1 MKNYTAGSLV
11 VTMSLTILLSA
22 CNQESKVT
30 ERNKA
35 SVVKANNEM
44 FTKGNLDYA
53 DEVISADYVVQDY
66 GKGPAYIKTFVKERR
81 EAFPDLE
88 IKVEPLIAEGSMVA
102 WLRTQSGTHKNSY
115 WGYSPTGK
123 KITWKEMVFTRY
135 TDDGKI
141 VEEWALSNA
150 SEMLQA
156 ANDIDGVYEYL
167 PPGKG
172 QSIVRNGRFVYLFSV
187 AGGKGAM
194 ASQAGTHVISGDT
207 VKNTITYCTDPQE
220 VGRSYWWK
228 VKSWSGD
235 TVFYNLMNTKGEIT
249 GEGKAIRVSR

>member
-1 MKNYTAGSLV
+1 MKNYASASV
-11 VTMSLTILLSA
+11 VGIMSLTILLSA
-22 CNQESKVT
+22 CNEGSKLT

-35 SVVKANNEM
+35 SVLKSNDEM
-44 FTKGNLDYA
+44 FIKGNLGYA
-53 DEVISADYVVQDY
+53 DEVISADYVVEDY

-88 IKVEPLIAEGSMVA
+88 IKVEPLIAEGNMVA
-102 WLRTQSGTHKNSY
+102 WLRTQSGTLKNNY

-135 TDDGKI
+135 GEDGKI
-141 VEEWALSNA
+141 AEEWALSNA
-150 SEMLQA
+150 LEMLQA

-172 QSIVRNGRFVYLFSV
+172 QSVNRNGRFVYLFGSPD
-187 AGGKGAM
+187 GKGM
-194 ASQAGTHVISGDT
+194 TSQAGTYTISGDT
-207 VKNTITYCTDPQE
+207 VKNTITCSTDPKLIGA
-220 VGRSYWWK
+220 VYWWK

-235 TVFYNLMNTKGEIT
+235 TVSYNTMNDKSEIT
-249 GEGKAIRVSR
+249 GGGRAIRVSR

>member
-1 MKNYTAGSLV
+1 MKNYTPGV
-11 VTMSLTILLSA
+11 VVSIMSLTVLLAA
-22 CNQESKVT
+22 CNQGSKVS

-35 SVVKANNEM
+35 SVVKSNDEM
-44 FTKGNLDYA
+44 FIKGNLDYA
-53 DEVISADYVVQDY
+53 DVVISPDYVVQNY
-66 GKGPAYIKTFVKERR
+66 GKGPTYIKTFVKERR

-88 IKVEPLIAEGSMVA
+88 IKLEPVIADGNMVA
-102 WLRTQSGTHKNSY
+102 WLRTQSGTHKNNY
-115 WGYSPTGK
+115 WGHAPTGK

-150 SEMLQA
+150 LEMLQA

-172 QSIVRNGRFVYLFSV
+172 QSVNKNGRFVYLFGSSD
-187 AGGKGAM
+187 GKSM
-194 ASQAGTHVISGDT
+194 ISQAGTYIISGDT
-207 VKNTITYCTDPQE
+207 VKNTITYCTDPGQ
-220 VGRSYWWK
+220 VGTVYLWK

-235 TVFYNLMNTKGEIT
+235 TVSLNIMNDKGEIT
-249 GEGKAIRVSR
+249 GGGKALRVSK